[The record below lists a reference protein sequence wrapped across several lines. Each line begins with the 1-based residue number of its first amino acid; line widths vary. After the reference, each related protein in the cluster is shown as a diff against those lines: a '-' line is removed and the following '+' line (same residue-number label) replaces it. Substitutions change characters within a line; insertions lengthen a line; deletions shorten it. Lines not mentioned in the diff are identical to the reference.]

1 MMKLNYFF
9 KKCQNGIESFL
20 TGFFFILFIFFSVF
34 VRSLAN
40 LPRCQKNGL
49 APTILLRLFF
59 LFFIFFEE
67 LFAKFEKFSSKQIQF
82 LFSFLLLHF

>member
-9 KKCQNGIESFL
+9 KKCQNGIESFNWIFVYFVY
-20 TGFFFILFIFFSVF
+20 FFFSFRSFICEFASMSEKRLSSHHFASFIFFIYF
-34 VRSLAN
+34 
-40 LPRCQKNGL
+40 
-49 APTILLRLFF
+49 
-59 LFFIFFEE
+59 FFEE

>member
-9 KKCQNGIESFL
+9 KKCQNGIESFNWI
-20 TGFFFILFIFFSVF
+20 FVYFVYFFSVF
-34 VRSLAN
+34 VRSFAN

-59 LFFIFFEE
+59 YLFFFFEE